1 MVFTDRGLL
10 TAAEIAGDVP
20 AGHSAFLEIA
30 VDTAYGAKKTNAVFN
45 GGLANTLR
53 IRLALGYELE
63 ATPEHP
69 VRVLK
74 NGDFLWKRVDELVPG
89 DRVALRLGSDAW
101 GEVRPEAPFR
111 WVRPKTASSVAEPH
125 DLALDEQGAEAIG
138 LLIAEGTLTAAN
150 STAFT
155 NADIDV
161 VDTIQRWARSHGLE
175 LVKASSGSTIDFV
188 IHSVIFREYLAW
200 LGVDRATAGAKSI
213 PLRVRTGG
221 PDIMSAF
228 LRGLFEGD
236 AGVDVAQGRIEYTTK
251 SERLA
256 REVQIALLGLGI
268 VSSRHSRRAT
278 YNGEQ
283 RMYWRIVVRSLE
295 AFERQIGFVSNRKNL
310 ALREAITA
318 RPDARNPNVDTLDV
332 GDKLRSLYEAA
343 RRHRSWTHEE
353 GRLFGNYVHGN
364 SAPSREKLRAI
375 VRRWGWLCPED
386 TAQLERL
393 LELPCCYLPVESIEE
408 GRARVVDLSVPG
420 RHEFVANGIVCHNT
434 RIGMGAIAKLR
445 TPTLILVHTLDLAEQ
460 WLGELKD
467 KLGLDAG
474 LIGDGEERSAPVT
487 VAVIQALV
495 RWEPAKLDAFLGGF
509 GLLILDEAHH
519 VAASTFHSVVDR
531 CPARYRL
538 GLTATPD
545 REDGLTA
552 LLELFLGA
560 PLVTVTHDELV
571 SAGVLTVPD
580 IHSIETDFQYLYTGA
595 EDYAPMLAA
604 VASDPARNAL
614 IVEHVVSE
622 ARTGHVCLV
631 LSGRIDHCHALAAA
645 IEAEGVSA
653 AVLTGEVKRA
663 VRKEL
668 LDRARAGELAVIVAT
683 SLADEGL
690 DLPRLSRVFL
700 AYPGR
705 ARGRT
710 VQRLGRLMRP
720 HAEKTDAA
728 LFDFVD
734 RKVPLLR
741 RHHLE
746 RRKLYAEVLGVPAS
760 KLGTRKGAA

>member
-1 MVFTDRGLL
+1 MRARVDAAL
-10 TAAEIAGDVP
+10 TLDAREVP
-20 AGHSAFLEIA
+20 PKVVERLCRMLSFPNPAFL
-30 VDTAYGAKKTNAVFN
+30 
-45 GGLANTLR
+45 
-53 IRLALGYELE
+53 
-63 ATPEHP
+63 
-69 VRVLK
+69 
-74 NGDFLWKRVDELVPG
+74 
-89 DRVALRLGSDAW
+89 DRLRLGLN
-101 GEVRPEAPFR
+101 P
-111 WVRPKTASSVAEPH
+111 
-125 DLALDEQGAEAIG
+125 GAE
-138 LLIAEGTLTAAN
+138 LETVCFVEQERAASYASRAAP
-150 STAFT
+150 STCSG
-155 NADIDV
+155 
-161 VDTIQRWARSHGLE
+161 ARPRRMG
-175 LVKASSGSTIDFV
+175 SSSPART
-188 IHSVIFREYLAW
+188 
-200 LGVDRATAGAKSI
+200 RACC
-213 PLRVRTGG
+213 RR
-221 PDIMSAF
+221 
-228 LRGLFEGD
+228 R
-236 AGVDVAQGRIEYTTK
+236 
-251 SERLA
+251 
-256 REVQIALLGLGI
+256 
-268 VSSRHSRRAT
+268 SSKCP
-278 YNGEQ
+278 
-283 RMYWRIVVRSLE
+283 RS
-295 AFERQIGFVSNRKNL
+295 
-310 ALREAITA
+310 ALRDYQSNA
-318 RPDARNPNVDTLDV
+318 V
-332 GDKLRSLYEAA
+332 
-343 RRHRSWTHEE
+343 
-353 GRLFGNYVHGN
+353 
-364 SAPSREKLRAI
+364 EKLAKVTQGTVVI
-375 VRRWGWLCPED
+375 
-386 TAQLERL
+386 
-393 LELPCCYLPVESIEE
+393 PC
-408 GRARVVDLSVPG
+408 GGGKTRV
-420 RHEFVANGIVCHNT
+420 
-434 RIGMGAIAKLR
+434 GMGAIAKLR

-467 KLGLDAG
+467 KLGVEAG
-474 LIGDGEERSAPVT
+474 LIGDGEERPAPVT

-495 RWEPAKLDAFLGGF
+495 RWETSKLEAFLGGF

-538 GLTATPD
+538 GLTATPE

-552 LLELFLGA
+552 LLDLFLGA

-571 SAGVLTVPD
+571 AAGVLTVPD
-580 IHSIETDFQYLYTGA
+580 IHSVETDFTYLYTGA

-604 VASDPARNAL
+604 VARDPARNAL

-622 ARTGHVCLV
+622 ARAGHVCLV
-631 LSGRIDHCHALAAA
+631 LSGRIDHCHTLAAA